1 MCSSIIW
8 AAARVRSIIAVAA
21 IVAMNAT
28 AMTRVINPPDSL
40 RENLAETPADTLRPA

>member
-1 MCSSIIW
+1 M
-8 AAARVRSIIAVAA
+8 AVAA

-40 RENLAETPADTLRPA
+40 RENLAERPADKLPPA